1 MNDDCLFCRIIAGQV
16 PAERVYEDGDALAFL
31 DIMQA
36 ARGHTLVVPR
46 VHAASLPELPDAA
59 ATGLFRAVKAVMG
72 KIDRALSPLA
82 FNVGWNH
89 GLAAGQHVFH
99 LHVHVLPR
107 FTPGGMGV
115 QALGISE
122 AGGGDR
128 EQLARLGTAIR
139 GA

>member
-1 MNDDCLFCRIIAGQV
+1 MGDDCIFCRIIAGQV
-16 PAERVYEDGDALAFL
+16 PAERVFESAEAIAFL
-31 DIMQA
+31 DLMQA
-36 ARGHTLVVPR
+36 SRGHTLVVPK
-46 VHAASLPELPDAA
+46 VHVPSLPELSDADSA
-59 ATGLFRAVKAVMG
+59 GLFRAVKAVMG
-72 KIDRALSPLA
+72 KIDRALTPLA

-122 AGGGDR
+122 GGGGDR
-128 EQLARLGTAIR
+128 EQLARLGAAIR